1 MIHVG
6 GSFNII
12 LKNGDFKWG
21 KSNKSGKAEIRVIL
35 ALLGDRYSRNV
46 NLIIEHIKRITF
58 RDRPVSEAAI
68 SKAVHNYQ
76 YGSKDSSNFVRD
88 FKLLSGPQR
97 EEVLKAIEERNEI
110 RRADCRAHNKKCAS
124 AARGTAPPQTASH
137 MGLVIIGETQLK
149 KLTKIHNVLE
159 RQKRIHDFTLLDRHS
174 RLHKWTNLTS
184 KHKTHRKVK
193 IGTTNS
199 TSILSKKGNTM
210 FRTEKNIK
218 KKLRN

>member
-21 KSNKSGKAEIRVIL
+21 KSNKSGKAEIKVIM
-35 ALLGDRYSRNV
+35 ALLGDTYSRDV
-46 NLIIEHIKRITF
+46 NLIIEHIKSRTL
-58 RDRPVSEAAI
+58 RGRPKSTSDI
-68 SKAVHNYQ
+68 SLAVHNYQ
-76 YGSKDSSNFVRD
+76 YGSKDSSNLVYD
-88 FKLLSGPQR
+88 FKLLSGSQR
-97 EEVLKAIEERNEI
+97 EKVLKAIEERNEI
-110 RRADCRAHNKKCAS
+110 RRADCRAHNKICAS
-124 AARGTAPPQTASH
+124 AARGTAPQAASH